1 MKQKCDILPF
11 LVHPALIP
19 TKVAFSEIAGFFL
32 CNSLLYSPKGK
43 YYQHISRWKG
53 LQQSKLAEASGSFE
67 IHRSWLVWLMADWKA
82 LQGTKSESQVK
93 RWLNRPSSDWPW
105 HNTSRAENNGGQQ
118 TMSGLIA
125 DLTGQT
131 LILPV
136 ILTGHFWIQTYFFVA
151 SLHKKL
157 LRKRT
162 PQYINFLS

>member
-1 MKQKCDILPF
+1 MWYPSF
-11 LVHPALIP
+11 
-19 TKVAFSEIAGFFL
+19 FSTSSTDPNKGSIFRNCRLFL

-105 HNTSRAENNGGQQ
+105 HNTSRAENNGRS
-118 TMSGLIA
+118 TDNVRPDCGLDRSNSHLA
-125 DLTGQT
+125 
-131 LILPV
+131 
-136 ILTGHFWIQTYFFVA
+136 GHFDRSFLDTNIFFCCFFA
-151 SLHKKL
+151 QKTSKK
-157 LRKRT
+157 KNAA
-162 PQYINFLS
+162 IH

>member
-105 HNTSRAENNGGQQ
+105 HNTSRAENNGRS
-118 TMSGLIA
+118 TDNVRPDCGLDQSNSHLA
-125 DLTGQT
+125 
-131 LILPV
+131 
-136 ILTGHFWIQTYFFVA
+136 GHFDRSFLDTNIFFCCFFA
-151 SLHKKL
+151 QKTSKK
-157 LRKRT
+157 KNAA
-162 PQYINFLS
+162 IH